1 MATTYTTRQGDM
13 WDIIAKKLYDDEN
26 GMNTLIQANPAY
38 VDTVIFS
45 SGVVLTVPDYETDES
60 TTDAPPWR

>member
-1 MATTYTTRQGDM
+1 MATTYTTKQGDM

-26 GMNTLIQANPAY
+26 GMNALIQANPDY
-38 VDTVIFS
+38 VQTVIFPA
-45 SGVVLTVPDYETDES
+45 GVTLTVPDYEADES